1 VTILG
6 WTISGETPATT
17 TQHDA
22 QHSFQIREENSLE
35 HNLKRF
41 WEVEPVEQ
49 STMKTEQQVY
59 EQHFITHTTEPQ
71 DGRFVF
77 RLPRKMDPKQLAST
91 RLSAERR
98 LHAT

>member
-1 VTILG
+1 
-6 WTISGETPATT
+6 
-17 TQHDA
+17 
-22 QHSFQIREENSLE
+22 
-35 HNLKRF
+35 
-41 WEVEPVEQ
+41 
-49 STMKTEQQVY
+49 MKTEQQVY